1 MKSKIISPDE
11 FIENQW
17 SGGTTTQ
24 LVIFPEGSNLADR
37 DFDFRISSATFTST
51 SSNFSEFNSYQ
62 RYLLPL
68 IGKLSVNHENL
79 YSRKLDTYELEY
91 FLGSWKTSST
101 NTLDCKDF
109 NLIVKKG
116 IQCNLSVLSEG
127 MSYIPKKNGKLFLYS
142 LEDFQIC
149 IATDNMQIMNVPAN
163 SLLEIQEEDILNKI
177 TLKFSTNPVIIC
189 EVIL

>member
-24 LVIFPEGSNLADR
+24 LVIFPEGSSLANR

-51 SSNFSEFNSYQ
+51 SSDFSEFNSYQ

-116 IQCNLSVLSEG
+116 IQSNLSVLSEG

-142 LEDFQIC
+142 LGSFELA
-149 IATDNMQIMNVPAN
+149 IATDNMQIINVPEN
-163 SLLEIQEEDILNKI
+163 SLLEIQEEDILNKS
-177 TLKFSTNPVIIC
+177 TLKFATNPVIIC

>member
-79 YSRKLDTYELEY
+79 YSRELDTYELEY

-177 TLKFSTNPVIIC
+177 TLKFAINPVIIC

>member
-79 YSRKLDTYELEY
+79 YSRELDTYELEY

-177 TLKFSTNPVIIC
+177 TLKFATNTVIIC